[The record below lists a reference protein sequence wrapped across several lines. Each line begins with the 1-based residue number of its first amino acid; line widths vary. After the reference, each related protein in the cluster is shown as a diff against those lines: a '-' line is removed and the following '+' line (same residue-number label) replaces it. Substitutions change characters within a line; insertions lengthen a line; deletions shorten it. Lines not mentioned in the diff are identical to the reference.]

1 MYKYE
6 DITQVHLETT
16 QLCQASCPMCDRNKN
31 GGDVNH
37 FLKNK
42 SLSIEQFKHIFTIPF
57 LKQLKTVYFCGNH
70 GDPIFAPDCLDMFK
84 YMREVNPYLNLGMTT
99 NGGARKPEWWE
110 ELAKYKVHV
119 NFSIDGLEDTN
130 HHYRQGV
137 VWKNV
142 EENLDAFITSG
153 GKADWTFLVFNYN
166 EHQVELARQY
176 SKLLGVNKFVP
187 KKSGRYITANM
198 EKKEE
203 HQAIFR
209 KGLGTLLSQP
219 NNPKWRNKA
228 LEKDFDIKKIIK
240 EEKVCPKCVAKKE
253 IYISAEGFLLPC
265 CWTAGQMYKWYLPEH
280 SAQIW
285 KHINKFDINTL
296 NSSVKEVME
305 SGFLESIE
313 KAWTGESKLEVCA
326 IKCNKVFDPFA
337 AQWS

>member
-42 SLSIEQFKHIFTIPF
+42 SLSIEQFKHI
-57 LKQLKTVYFCGNH
+57 KQLKTVYFCGNH

-137 VWKNV
+137 VNLYLRNLVGILLLIWK
-142 EENLDAFITSG
+142 
-153 GKADWTFLVFNYN
+153 K
-166 EHQVELARQY
+166 
-176 SKLLGVNKFVP
+176 
-187 KKSGRYITANM
+187 KKS
-198 EKKEE
+198 
-203 HQAIFR
+203 
-209 KGLGTLLSQP
+209 
-219 NNPKWRNKA
+219 
-228 LEKDFDIKKIIK
+228 IKLYFV
-240 EEKVCPKCVAKKE
+240 KV
-253 IYISAEGFLLPC
+253 
-265 CWTAGQMYKWYLPEH
+265 
-280 SAQIW
+280 
-285 KHINKFDINTL
+285 
-296 NSSVKEVME
+296 
-305 SGFLESIE
+305 
-313 KAWTGESKLEVCA
+313 
-326 IKCNKVFDPFA
+326 
-337 AQWS
+337 